1 MTTTPS
7 PPTPDFAA
15 TLRRWRDRSR
25 TVSAVVMERW
35 KRYSAAHLSPRP
47 APDWAAMPV
56 VGDVDETGPALDAE
70 ARQWLNAHQFPAPA
84 EAGEST
90 ALVFA
95 DADVQQWM
103 GATLRELGWIVT
115 EPLMTSEGWV
125 PARGETTGTGQP
137 ATTYTTPSKTFTH
150 ARRNDPATSQKAGTT
165 AAANLHIT
173 VASHLGRLLLTYQ
186 SQHATAPGVGLT
198 AAEAVNSAGLLT
210 DGATGS
216 PWRRVT
222 DLRDMGLLT
231 VLLDGTGARV
241 TRKNESNTDGGVLV
255 ITPLGLRAAT
265 ALMALDEHGYPD
277 YPLDFNGPT
286 EPTLFEEL
294 PATLARIALLG
305 LDASATPEVV
315 EGVEGK

>member
-1 MTTTPS
+1 MTSTPATRPAGS
-7 PPTPDFAA
+7 RPLPTLAA
-15 TLRRWRDRSR
+15 RARVLRDHSRVALHRWRAYARAYASGR
-25 TVSAVVMERW
+25 LRPE
-35 KRYSAAHLSPRP
+35 P
-47 APDWAAMPV
+47 APGWDDIHV
-56 VGDVDETGPALDAE
+56 VGAPDGLPRVPPLDAE
-70 ARQWLNAHQFPAPA
+70 AAQWLHAHQSPVPAD
-84 EAGEST
+84 AGEST

-95 DADVQQWM
+95 NAQVQQWM

-115 EPLMTSEGWV
+115 EPVMVSEGWV
-125 PARGETTGTGQP
+125 PARSETTGTGQP

-150 ARRNDPATSQKAGTT
+150 ARRSDPATAQKAGAA

-173 VASHLGRLLLTYQ
+173 VTSHLGRLLLTYQ
-186 SQHATAPGVGLT
+186 SQHHTAPGVGLT
-198 AAEAVNSAGLLT
+198 AAEAVNAAGLLT

-255 ITPLGLRAAT
+255 ITPLGLRAAV
-265 ALMALDEHGYPD
+265 ALKALDEHGFPD
-277 YPLDFNGPT
+277 YPLDFTGPS

-294 PATLARIALLG
+294 PATLARITEMA
-305 LDASATPEVV
+305 ATADQS
-315 EGVEGK
+315 